1 MVLPKHI
8 AIIMDGNGR
17 WAKSRGLA
25 RTKGHEAGVK
35 QLNETARQCAELEVP
50 YLTVYAFSTEN
61 WDRPHKEVNFIMKL
75 FQDSLLDYKEQ
86 LVENRTRVKFIGGR
100 VKLPTS
106 LQELMAD
113 IEETTKNFDML
124 NLIVA
129 FNYGS
134 RKEIVEAVETILM
147 AQENLRG
154 RMSEELFSR
163 FLTTHNMPDVDLL
176 IRPGGELR
184 LSNFLLWQSAYAE
197 LYFTDVFWPDFNG
210 EELAK
215 ALIEFNKRQ
224 RRFGGLRGEG
234 S

>member
-1 MVLPKHI
+1 
-8 AIIMDGNGR
+8 MDGNGR
-17 WAKSRGLA
+17 WAKKRGLA
-25 RTKGHEAGVK
+25 RTNGHEAGVK
-35 QLNETARQCAELEVP
+35 QLKETARQCAELKIP

-75 FQDSLLDYKEQ
+75 FRDSLLDYKEK
-86 LVENRTRVKFIGGR
+86 LIENRLRLKFIGNR
-100 VKLPTS
+100 IKLPS
-106 LQELMAD
+106 ALQDLMLD

-124 NLIVA
+124 NLNVA
-129 FNYGS
+129 FNYGG
-134 RKEIVEAVETILM
+134 RREIVEAVETILM
-147 AQENLRG
+147 AQDDLKG

-210 EELAK
+210 NELAK

-224 RRFGGLRGEG
+224 RRFGGLRG

>member
-35 QLNETARQCAELEVP
+35 QLKETARQCAELEVP